1 MEKEDSSEILILGCG
16 IAGAAAALFAATC
29 GHKVRI
35 IERNASS
42 DPSCRPEWLHDDGV
56 ALLESAGIPVKEATL
71 GRIERVRFVD
81 AASNRTAEAKLDSP
95 VTVVDSTKVRDAL
108 SGIAQKAGASFS
120 TGIAGA
126 RINAREDTV
135 EVIDSKGTAH
145 TGRVLLLADG
155 AATLGRT
162 LPSIARGDDS
172 PRVTTQ
178 CEWIGQDVA
187 ADGERRRIGELAI
200 RISALEPENYGYKL
214 TAGSTLAVGWVGA
227 AEGDKARR
235 GLVDAARKLKSPGD
249 VIPDDDIGRASRL
262 RRIPRGA
269 ALEMETHVAKRA
281 LLIGDA
287 GGFVSAFGH
296 DSLYPSLWASRIAAD
311 VVHRALDSAHPQ
323 DTLAEFDS
331 LWRRDMVEHLRI
343 PNTDL
348 RFLIP
353 LVFSNAVMAKKLATA
368 FVCGTNI

>member
-1 MEKEDSSEILILGCG
+1 MEKEESSEILILGCG
-16 IAGAAAALFAATC
+16 IAGAAAAVFAATR
-29 GHKVRI
+29 GHQVRI

-42 DPSCRPEWLHDDGV
+42 DSFFRPEWLHDDGV
-56 ALLESAGIPVKEATL
+56 ALLESAGIAVKEATL
-71 GRIERVRFVD
+71 GCIERVRFVD
-81 AASNRTAEAKLDSP
+81 AASNRSTEAKLDAP
-95 VTVVDSTKVRDAL
+95 VTLVDSTRVRDML
-108 SGIAQKAGASFS
+108 IRKAQDAGAKV
-120 TGIAGA
+120 TCGVVGT
-126 RINAREDTV
+126 RINAKEDTI
-135 EVIDSKGTAH
+135 EVIDSKGGTYA
-145 TGRVLLLADG
+145 GQLLLLADG

-162 LPSIARGDDS
+162 LPMIARGDDS

-178 CEWIGQDVA
+178 CEWNGPGVA
-187 ADGERRRIGELAI
+187 ADGERRRIGELTI

-214 TAGSTLAVGWVGA
+214 VAGTALAVGWVGA
-227 AEGDKARR
+227 AEGEKARR

-249 VIPDDDIGRASRL
+249 VVPDDEIGRASRL
-262 RRIPRGA
+262 RRIPRGT

-311 VVHRALDSAHPQ
+311 VVHRALGSAHPQ